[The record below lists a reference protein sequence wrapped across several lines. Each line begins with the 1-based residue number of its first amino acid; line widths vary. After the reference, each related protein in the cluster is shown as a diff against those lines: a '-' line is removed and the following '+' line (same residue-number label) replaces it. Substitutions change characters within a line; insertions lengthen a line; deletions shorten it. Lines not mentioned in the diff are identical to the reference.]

1 MSTTELG
8 RRSVLRMLAAAPL
21 VPAALSGAAQAAP
34 RPSVGALGADLVT
47 RPDLHPPL
55 MEIITPAAGTEPGQV
70 LLTPTGASTMDV
82 NAPAPRA
89 PIQPGAMLMDDTGQ
103 PVWFGPSSEGV
114 NFDLKV
120 QQYQG
125 KPVLTF
131 WEGKV
136 VVPPGFGHG
145 KFVIMDEAYARI
157 AEVVPAN
164 DLTGDLHEFVI
175 TPQGT
180 ALILAYREVRL
191 DTTPVGGQP
200 NSKVLEGVVQ
210 EIDIASGELIF
221 EWNSL
226 EHVGLDESF
235 YPVPKDPEAFHDYI
249 HLNAICEDGDA
260 LLISARC
267 THAIYRIDRASGE
280 VKWRLCGR
288 KSDFAMSE
296 DAGFAWQHD
305 VRRHSDGTI
314 SLFDNADAA
323 GRAKSRGMTLNVDE
337 AARTATL
344 LRSAESPEG
353 LLAPNQGN
361 AQLLANGHMFV
372 GWGGQPYFTEFG
384 PNNEVLFHGRFTET
398 MASYRAHRAQWVGK
412 PADSP
417 AVVGKPGDG
426 ITSVYT
432 SWNGATEV
440 TTWRALAGPDDQN
453 LTAVADAEKTG
464 FETKIDI
471 QGAHPVVAVE
481 ALDASGNVLGRSPA
495 VAVA

>member
-1 MSTTELG
+1 MSTTKLG

-21 VPAALSGAAQAAP
+21 VPAALSGVAQAAP
-34 RPSVGALGADLVT
+34 RPAVGALGADLVT

-55 MEIITPAAGTEPGQV
+55 MEIITPASGTEPGQV

-103 PVWFGPSSEGV
+103 AVWFGPSSEGV

-120 QQYQG
+120 QEYQG

-131 WEGKV
+131 WEGTV

-145 KFVIMDEAYARI
+145 KFVIMDETYTRI

-191 DTTPVGGQP
+191 DTTAVGGQP

-235 YPVPKDPEAFHDYI
+235 YAVPKDSEVYHDYI

-288 KSDFAMSE
+288 KSDFEMGE
-296 DAGFAWQHD
+296 DAAFAWQHD
-305 VRRHSDGTI
+305 VRRHEDGTI

-323 GRAKSRGMTLNVDE
+323 GRGKSRGMTLDVDE
-337 AARTATL
+337 TAKTATL

-372 GWGGQPYFTEFG
+372 GWGGKPYFTEFG
-384 PNNEVLFHGRFTET
+384 PDNEVLFHGRFTET
-398 MASYRAHRAQWVGK
+398 MASYRAHRARWVGR
-412 PADSP
+412 PTDSP
-417 AVVGKPGDG
+417 AVVGQPGDG
-426 ITSVYT
+426 VTSVYT

-440 TTWRALAGPDDQN
+440 TTWRVHAGPDDQH
-453 LTAVADAEKTG
+453 LTPVADAPKSA
-464 FETKIDI
+464 FETKIDL
-471 QGAHPVVAVE
+471 QGTHPVIAVE
-481 ALDASGNVLGRSPA
+481 ALDASGAVLGRSPA
-495 VAVA
+495 IPVA

>member
-1 MSTTELG
+1 MSANKLD

-21 VPAALSGAAQAAP
+21 VPAALSGTAQAAP
-34 RPSVGALGADLVT
+34 RPSAGVLGADLVS

-55 MEIITPAAGTEPGQV
+55 MEIITPAAGTEPGHV

-89 PIQPGAMLMDDTGQ
+89 PIQPGSMLMDDTGQ
-103 PVWFGPSSEGV
+103 AVWFGPATEGV

-131 WEGKV
+131 WEGEV

-145 KFVIMDEAYARI
+145 KFVVLDETYNRI
-157 AEVVPAN
+157 AEVAPVN
-164 DLTGDLHEFVI
+164 GLTGDLHEFII

-180 ALILAYREVRL
+180 ALLLAYREVRV

-200 NSKVLEGVVQ
+200 NSKVLENVVQ
-210 EIDIASGELIF
+210 EIDIASGELVF

-267 THAIYRIDRASGE
+267 THAVYRIDRRSGD

-288 KSDFAMSE
+288 RSDFTMGD
-296 DAGFAWQHD
+296 DAAFAWQHD
-305 VRRHSDGTI
+305 VRRHADGSI

-323 GRAKSRGMTLNVDE
+323 GRGKSRGMTLNVDE
-337 AARTATL
+337 SAKTATL

-361 AQLLANGHMFV
+361 AQMLPNGHMFV
-372 GWGGQPYFTEFG
+372 GWGGKPYFSEFG
-384 PNNEVLFHGRFTET
+384 PNNEVLFHGRFAES
-398 MASYRAHRAQWVGK
+398 MGSYRAYRAQWVGK
-412 PADSP
+412 PTDAP
-417 AVVGKPGDG
+417 AVAGKPGDG
-426 ITSVYT
+426 VTSVYA

-440 TTWRALAGPDDQN
+440 TAWRVLAGPDEQN
-453 LTAVADAEKTG
+453 LTPVLDAPKAG
-464 FETKIDI
+464 FETKIDV
-471 QGAHPVVAVE
+471 QGSHACAAVE
-481 ALDASGNVLGRSPA
+481 ALDGSGAVLGRSAA

>member
-21 VPAALSGAAQAAP
+21 VPAALSGVAQAAP

-288 KSDFAMSE
+288 KSDFAMGE

-323 GRAKSRGMTLNVDE
+323 GRAKSRGMTLDVDE

-398 MASYRAHRAQWVGK
+398 MASYRAHRAQWVGR
-412 PADSP
+412 PADPP
-417 AVVGKPGDG
+417 AVVGRPGDG
-426 ITSVYT
+426 VTSVYT

-464 FETKIDI
+464 FETRIDI
-471 QGAHPVVAVE
+471 QGAHAVVAVE